1 MPTGTLA
8 RQVIR
13 DAWTGDGTFATT
25 LLVLAV
31 DTYGTECTKWT
42 PQTIK
47 AEIED
52 DFHLKLPQPNLERLL
67 AAIQLLT
74 TDDFYIALPDFI
86 TLCNVLS
93 GGTFDP
99 RHWDPADA
107 VEIAWGVT
115 EALLISPPES
125 DEPFSPEIRSYIGA
139 VLDQEGII
147 HPPDTLRL
155 ALRTDN
161 LAAKVQGEFH
171 DDPTMFASIYQ
182 FEQQKTE
189 AINRVIKESLFALSQ
204 QLEQLQLDDGD
215 TKDVVQRMLHSLGRQ
230 KSAQANRAGGPP
242 ATREACA
249 IDLSAW

>member
-1 MPTGTLA
+1 M
-8 RQVIR
+8 
-13 DAWTGDGTFATT
+13 
-25 LLVLAV
+25 LVLAV

-125 DEPFSPEIRSYIGA
+125 DERSRQRSA
-139 VLDQEGII
+139 V
-147 HPPDTLRL
+147 T
-155 ALRTDN
+155 
-161 LAAKVQGEFH
+161 
-171 DDPTMFASIYQ
+171 
-182 FEQQKTE
+182 
-189 AINRVIKESLFALSQ
+189 
-204 QLEQLQLDDGD
+204 
-215 TKDVVQRMLHSLGRQ
+215 
-230 KSAQANRAGGPP
+230 SAP
-242 ATREACA
+242 
-249 IDLSAW
+249 S